1 MSSSM
6 AGALRPIGHDHRLTL
21 VEHLGELRTRLIIS
35 VVAVAVAFGI
45 SFWQNHA
52 LLGALNRP
60 LEHAG
65 RAASTHTH
73 GALASSA
80 RAQAALRAALQRQS
94 AAFRAVAG
102 SRRGVDP
109 AARRALVAAAAAGEA
124 AARATPRSAPANQPV
139 TLGLG
144 EPFTQTIMVSAYFAL
159 LFSLPLILFQ
169 LYAFV
174 LPAFSRAQKEVVLP
188 LMGMVPVLFT
198 AGVLFGYFFV
208 LPAAVTFLQNFNSG
222 SFDALVQAK
231 TYYSFVLLTLMAMGV
246 LFQIPV
252 GVIAL
257 NRLGIVSAKQLRS
270 NRRYAIVGIAVLAM
284 LLPGTD
290 PVTTLLEMAPM
301 LVLFEFSVLLATFY
315 ERRTRRRD
323 AAAALH

>member
-1 MSSSM
+1 M
-6 AGALRPIGHDHRLTL
+6 AGVLRPIDHEHRLTL

-35 VVAVAVAFGI
+35 VIAVVVAFGVA
-45 SFWQNHA
+45 FWQNHA

-65 RAASTHTH
+65 KAAGTHAH

-80 RAQAALRAALQRQS
+80 RAQARLRTALQRQS

-102 SRRGVDP
+102 SSRGLDVT
-109 AARRALVAAAAAGEA
+109 ARRALISAAVAGEA
-124 AARATPRSAPANQPV
+124 AVRATPRSAPPNQPV

-144 EPFTQTIMVSAYFAL
+144 EPFTQTIMISAYFAL
-159 LFSLPLILFQ
+159 LFALPLILFQ

-174 LPAFSRAQKEVVLP
+174 LPAFNRAQKEVVLP
-188 LMGMVPVLFT
+188 LMAMVPVLFT

-208 LPAAVTFLQNFNSG
+208 LPAAVSFLQNFNSG

-270 NRRYAIVGIAVLAM
+270 HRRYAIVGIAVLAM

-290 PVTTLLEMAPM
+290 PVTTLLEMVPM
-301 LVLFEFSVLLATFY
+301 VLLYEVSILLAAFY
-315 ERRTRRRD
+315 ERRTRRRE
-323 AAAALH
+323 AAVLSD

>member
-35 VVAVAVAFGI
+35 VIAVVIAFGVA
-45 SFWQNHA
+45 FWQNHA

-65 RAASTHTH
+65 RAASTQAH

-80 RAQAALRAALQRQS
+80 KAQARLRTALQRQS
-94 AAFRAVAG
+94 TAFRAVAG
-102 SRRGVDP
+102 STRGVNDST
-109 AARRALVAAAAAGEA
+109 RRALLSAAAAGEA
-124 AARATPRSAPANQPV
+124 AVRATPRSAPPNQPV

-159 LFSLPLILFQ
+159 LFALPLLLFQ
-169 LYAFV
+169 AYAFV
-174 LPAFSRAQKEVVLP
+174 LPAFNRVQKQVVVP
-188 LMGMVPVLFT
+188 LMAMVPVLFA
-198 AGVLFGYFFV
+198 AGVAFGYFFV
-208 LPAAVTFLQNFNSG
+208 LPAAVAFLQNFNSG

-231 TYYSFVLLTLMAMGV
+231 NYYSFVLLTLIAMGI

-257 NRLGIVSAKQLRS
+257 NRLGVVTAKQLRS
-270 NRRYAIVGIAVLAM
+270 HRRYAIVGIAVLAM

-290 PVTTLLEMAPM
+290 PVTTLIEMVPM
-301 LVLFEFSVLLATFY
+301 LFLYEISVLLASLY
-315 ERRTRRRD
+315 ERRARRRD
-323 AAAALH
+323 AAASVI